1 MPRRKIAVI
10 TARADDTE
18 QKEILCGIAE
28 AAFAADTDIAVYS
41 NIYNHWV
48 IDEQLN
54 FENIIYALFEP
65 CHYDGVIIN
74 AEAFM
79 DIGILDTV
87 TEKLRHAKLATVV
100 INGKIDGFKSVFSD
114 DEYGMEKITEHLITV
129 HGCTNIDFLSGREND
144 PIAEMRISGCKKA
157 FEKNGIPFDNSKI
170 YYGNFWNDSGEAL
183 ARRYISGELP
193 MPQAVLCA
201 NDYMAYGLCDML
213 TEAGISIP
221 EKLVVAGYDNTKGRI
236 YHYPLLTS
244 YRRNRR
250 KMGADAVNM
259 LLGTNYV
266 PNAGEG
272 LVRGNTCSCGTDTA
286 DLNGEFRTARL
297 KQQYDII
304 SSVAQFASRLTLC
317 RTLAEY
323 TAVLSDFFYLLHGA
337 EKLYLCLDVAWN
349 SVRFEGE
356 EYLFC
361 KVTEEQA
368 DGVLTRFSKAE
379 LPPVFCK
386 ERKKPAL
393 FYFSP
398 VHFQTRAFGF
408 TVLKFSYPTG
418 YDFSF
423 RDWNKNVANTLEF
436 LRMKNDIHYL
446 VQCRRASA
454 LYDSL
459 TGFYNL
465 GEFRRMIETEDAES
479 NIFAV
484 KLSFEEDGEY
494 LYGENYRSDII
505 AAAARA
511 VKQTCTELD
520 IYCRAHDDMFLILCK
535 GKQDIFKDKIKV
547 MLYGAMCG
555 KYDER
560 QVLICCAEYHGT
572 PDEQGLDQLCSNA
585 VHIAKAYAARIT
597 EKRSF
602 QHYNALMNIRNE
614 VMSAPQKTPSLSE
627 ASRKLCVSEGHFRL
641 IYKRCFGISYNQ
653 DCINA
658 KMLKARYLLCTTSMS
673 IYSTAINCGY
683 SDEKYFTRLFKQNVG
698 CSPAQYRKR
707 NC

>member
-1 MPRRKIAVI
+1 MPRRRIAVI
-10 TARADDTE
+10 TARADDAE
-18 QKEILCGIAE
+18 QKEILGGIAE

-48 IDEQLN
+48 VDEQLN

-65 CHYDGVIIN
+65 RHYDGAIIT

-79 DIGILDTV
+79 DIGILNKV
-87 TEKLRHAKLATVV
+87 KEKIRRSKLPAVV
-100 INGKIDGFKSVFSD
+100 INGKIEGFKSIFSD

-129 HGCTNIDFLSGREND
+129 HGCTDIDFLCGREND
-144 PIAEMRISGCKKA
+144 PITEMRISGCKKA
-157 FEKNGIPFDNSKI
+157 FEKHGIPFDNSKI

-193 MPQAVLCA
+193 LPQAVVCA
-201 NDYMAYGLCDML
+201 NDFMAYGLCDVL
-213 TEAGISIP
+213 AEAGISIP
-221 EKLVVAGYDNTKGRI
+221 EKLAVAGYDHTGGRI

-250 KMGADAVNM
+250 KTGADAVNM
-259 LLGTNYV
+259 LLGTNYAS
-266 PNAGEG
+266 NIGER
-272 LVRGNTCSCGTDTA
+272 LVSGNTCPCGTNTA
-286 DLNGEFRTARL
+286 GLNGEFRTERL

-323 TAVLSDFFYLLHGA
+323 TAVLSSFFYLLHDA
-337 EKLYLCLDVAWN
+337 EELYLCLDAAWN
-349 SVRFEGE
+349 SAKFEGE

-361 KVTEEQA
+361 KITEERA
-368 DGVLTRFSKAE
+368 DSNLIRLGKAE
-379 LPPVFCK
+379 LPPTFY
-386 ERKKPAL
+386 ETREKPAV

-398 VHFQTRAFGF
+398 VHFQTRLFGY
-408 TVLKFSYPTG
+408 TVLKFSCPTG

-446 VQCRRASA
+446 AQCQRASS

-465 GEFRRMIETEDAES
+465 GEFRRTIETADTES

-484 KLSFEEDGEY
+484 KLSFAENGEY
-494 LYGENYRSDII
+494 FYGENYRSDII
-505 AAAARA
+505 ATAAKAI
-511 VKQTCTELD
+511 KQTCTERD
-520 IYCRAHDDMFLILCK
+520 IYCRAYEDMFLILYR
-535 GKQDIFKDKIKV
+535 GKRDIFKDKLKV
-547 MLYGAMCG
+547 MLHGAMCG

-560 QVLICCAEYHGT
+560 QVLISCAEYHGA
-572 PDEQGLDQLCSNA
+572 PDEQGLNRLCGNA
-585 VHIAKAYAARIT
+585 VRIAEEDAARVA
-597 EKRSF
+597 EKNSL
-602 QHYNALMNIRNE
+602 QHYNALMDIRNGI
-614 VMSAPQKTPSLSE
+614 MFAPRKTPTLSE
-627 ASRKLCVSEGHFRL
+627 VSRKLCVSEGHFRL
-641 IYKRCFGISYNQ
+641 IYKRCFGVSYNQ

-658 KMLKARYLLCTTSMS
+658 KMLKACYLLCTTSMS
-673 IYSTAINCGY
+673 VYAAAKDCGY
-683 SDEKYFTRLFKQNVG
+683 ADEKYFTRLFKQNVG

-707 NC
+707 IC